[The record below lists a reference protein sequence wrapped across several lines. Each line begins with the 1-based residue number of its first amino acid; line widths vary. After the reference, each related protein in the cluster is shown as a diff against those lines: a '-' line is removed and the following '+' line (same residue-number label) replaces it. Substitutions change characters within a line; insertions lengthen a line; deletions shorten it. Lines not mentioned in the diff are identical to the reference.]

1 MPTVKFF
8 ATLKNVTGTRE
19 VEVHGKTVR
28 EVLDNLAPM
37 FDGKLERYLKSST
50 VLVNDKNVRY
60 LNGARTRLKPGDT
73 VSLYPPI
80 GGG

>member
-1 MPTVKFF
+1 MPKVKFF
-8 ATLKNVTGTRE
+8 ATLKNVAKTSQ
-19 VEVHGKTVR
+19 VEVQGRTVQ

-37 FDGKLERYLKSST
+37 FDGKLERYLKVST

-60 LNGARTRLKPGDT
+60 LDGERTRLKPGDT
-73 VSLYPPI
+73 LSLYPPI